1 MKILPSRFKLLYI
14 YMFCECNH
22 AGIWDVELDVAALRL
37 ELDFDEKE
45 VLAQFGDSL
54 RKIKDGKWYLTDFVE
69 FQYGTLNPENRAHK
83 SVIEILKKY
92 KIKPLRSPLQGCK
105 DKDKDK
111 DMDKDKVLDKDK
123 VKEYQA
129 RIGKLYNRRESTRW
143 SAKEIEALKKIEEI
157 EEEDFILL
165 EKYYT
170 TDIPNEKDY
179 RRRDLQTLLNNWTGE
194 LDRARK
200 WKPGGKE
207 YDAYIPAT
215 DNPENDWDAVVKKQE
230 SKNVQGK

>member
-1 MKILPSRFKLLYI
+1 MPKRFIDTEIFKKKSMKILPSRYKLLYI

-69 FQYGTLNPENRAHK
+69 FQYGKLNPENRAHK

-105 DKDKDK
+105 DMDTDTDTDKELDKDKDK
-111 DMDKDKVLDKDK
+111 S
-123 VKEYQA
+123 KE
-129 RIGKLYNRRESTRW
+129 RIPTLNQWLEY
-143 SAKEIEALKKIEEI
+143 AKEKNYPANDAEGAFDHYVANGWVQGKNKPIKDWKAALRTCKKRYETE
-157 EEEDFILL
+157 
-165 EKYYT
+165 
-170 TDIPNEKDY
+170 PNN
-179 RRRDLQTLLNNWTGE
+179 QT
-194 LDRARK
+194 
-200 WKPGGKE
+200 GGKGPKRA
-207 YDAYIPAT
+207 YTGYIPAERHT
-215 DNPENDWDAVVKKQE
+215 DTDYSKAYANKK
-230 SKNVQGK
+230 